1 MRNVLAVVAG
11 IIAGS
16 AVNMGIVMVGPN
28 IIPMPPG
35 IDPSDPESIKAS
47 IHLFE
52 AQHFIVPFLA
62 HALGTL
68 IGALVAYVVAEVHQ
82 LRSAYIIGAVFFL
95 GGIWASTM
103 IPAPTW
109 FIVTDLVIA
118 YIPMAWLATK
128 IGSRLGQE
136 STD

>member
-1 MRNVLAVVAG
+1 MRTLLAVVAG
-11 IIAGS
+11 VIVGS
-16 AVNMGIVMVGPN
+16 AVNMGIVMVGPS

-68 IGALVAYVVAEVHQ
+68 IGALVAFVVAETYQ
-82 LRSAYIIGAVFFL
+82 LRSAYIIGAVFFI

-109 FIVTDLVIA
+109 FIVADLVIA